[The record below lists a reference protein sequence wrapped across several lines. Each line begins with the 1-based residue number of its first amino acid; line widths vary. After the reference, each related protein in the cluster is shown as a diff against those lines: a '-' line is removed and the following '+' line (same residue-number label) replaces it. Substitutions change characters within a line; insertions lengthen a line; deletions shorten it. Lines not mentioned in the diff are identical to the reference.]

1 MRTFLLAT
9 SGGLPIVQPGA
20 RSLNRNVMGD
30 QTIPT
35 EALRDLLQCVQ
46 AARDGAHDQSLFAM
60 QCDLVLHRVAQVVP
74 GLRVKKVSFHTPRQI
89 GLLPLLLE
97 VQNSSPEEI

>member
-1 MRTFLLAT
+1 
-9 SGGLPIVQPGA
+9 
-20 RSLNRNVMGD
+20 MGD

-35 EALRDLLQCVQ
+35 ETLRDLLQCVQ
-46 AARDGAHDQSLFAM
+46 AARDGAPDQSLFAM

-89 GLLPLLLE
+89 GLLLLLLE
-97 VQNSSPEEI
+97 VQNSSPEEIERAIAGIQKTAHLDPKSKCK